1 MLSLSFLEIVCRV
14 LPESL
19 IILFGMYTFS
29 RTEFNMKNYV
39 NSSIVLVICI
49 YIIRKLPINFGVHT
63 ILNILILVVI
73 SHILNNIDVI
83 SSVKIAIK
91 LSILQFFSEG
101 LNILFIKNIL
111 NKNIV
116 YIFNDSYMKVM
127 YGLPSLVIFI
137 ALISLIRY
145 GFGRESGE
153 F

>member
-1 MLSLSFLEIVCRV
+1 MLSLSFLEIVCRA

-116 YIFNDSYMKVM
+116 YIFNNSYMKVM

-145 GFGRESGE
+145 GFGRESEE